1 MEAKYQSSRTSPKI
15 PGFEWQE
22 AESKMDRDIFQDILT
37 TGRSILAVAPDGS
50 KNPGVTC
57 DFAYSLGFYL
67 NLAHPELLIMG
78 ISKDASGQLLNLL
91 FAQVEAGEHYF
102 EDQPLICDFGQGEKK
117 LVPKFVPQERYEN
130 HLGYGC
136 WFYRSLRWNTRPIA
150 EHKFPVLQLF
160 WPDAAG
166 YYPWHPACDPQV
178 RKMQTLEELRE
189 GRKQAP
195 GK

>member
-22 AESKMDRDIFQDILT
+22 AESKMDRDIFRDILT
-37 TGRSILAVAPDGS
+37 TGRSILAVAPDE
-50 KNPGVTC
+50 KHPRVTC

-67 NLAHPELLIMG
+67 NLVHPELLIMG
-78 ISKDASGQLLNLL
+78 LPSDSSGQLLNLL

-102 EDQPLICDFGQGEKK
+102 EDQPLTYDFGLGETK
-117 LVPKFVPQERYEN
+117 LVPKFVPQERYGDF
-130 HLGYGC
+130 LGYGC
-136 WFYRSLRWNTRPIA
+136 WFYRSLRWNVRPVA

-166 YYPWHPACDPQV
+166 YYPWQPVCDPQV
-178 RKMQTLEELRE
+178 RKMQTLEEPRE
-189 GRKQAP
+189 KRK
-195 GK
+195 